1 MKTTL
6 IFSSFAFLQVQAIH
20 LMDLA
25 ESTRIGDNL
34 LVQTSQ
40 KFWEDYLDKD
50 DPANEIAAAEGA
62 KKKTSTILASV
73 EKASNKTKQVAKKG
87 DLFADSKTTVSSGKG
102 GDSITVG
109 IDLQN
114 FNNEQYIGNIVLGD
128 TKQKVPVMFDTGSAL
143 MYVVT
148 DKCQHDLCPQ
158 EVKYQPG
165 SSAKYKLAQESDPVA
180 KCYGKGCVS
189 GQLSQDQVCFSA
201 DDDKAC
207 LSGATFLAVNEATDI
222 EKDKFSGIVGLS
234 PQSDL
239 GNIPAFVD

>member
-1 MKTTL
+1 M
-6 IFSSFAFLQVQAIH
+6 
-20 LMDLA
+20 
-25 ESTRIGDNL
+25 
-34 LVQTSQ
+34 
-40 KFWEDYLDKD
+40 DKD
-50 DPANEIAAAEGA
+50 EAETA
-62 KKKTSTILASV
+62 DASKKTNLAAV
-73 EKASNKTKQVAKKG
+73 PKNKTSSTKG
-87 DLFADSKTTVSSGKG
+87 DMFADSKATISSGKSA
-102 GDSITVG
+102 DSITVG

-114 FNNEQYIGNIVLGD
+114 FNNEQYIGNIVIGD
-128 TKQKVPVMFDTGSAL
+128 QKQKLPVLFDTGSAL

-148 DKCQHDLCPQ
+148 DKCQNELCPQ

-165 SSAKYKLAQESDPVA
+165 SSGKYSLGQDKDPVA

-189 GQLSQDQVCFSA
+189 GQVSQDQVCFSA

-239 GNIPAFVD
+239 GRIPAFVE